1 MKKIQLFACFLLA
14 GISLQAQTLQEALKK
29 TENERFELA
38 RADFQ
43 NLVKANPT
51 NVEYAFFYGN
61 FFLTVGEKDA
71 AIAEWKRA
79 GGLNAE
85 DKLGKIAAAKALY
98 FAGDTAVAGKMFCD
112 LIKATKSKNAL
123 VFHRIG
129 ETYFT
134 APLKNLAT
142 AEAYL
147 RSAVKLDEKN
157 IEAIVLLGDI
167 LLAQSTGNATSATE
181 QYNKALALNPKAANI
196 IVRKAKIYQ
205 GVGNYDLANQEYQ
218 AAQAADPTYA
228 PAYAANAELN
238 VLFDRY
244 NKAIELWKK
253 YIELN
258 DNVEARY
265 RYTSSMFEAKKY
277 ADVLPELDNLTAKG
291 FENLYIKRM
300 RTYALYETNT
310 KNDSTTYQAALAAS
324 NAFFETTSQDK
335 IIALDYKYRGQILNK
350 LGQDSLAVTEL
361 EKGMSLDEKNATEY
375 LGSIAKIYY
384 KAKNNEKAIEYYT
397 KKQALAP
404 EKMDVNELF
413 ELGRAY
419 YFSKTPNYE
428 LADSNF
434 AQLTRLAP
442 NFLGGYFWRARANFK
457 LEDPKNKLWLSK
469 VHYEA
474 FIAKLK
480 PEDLTNPA
488 QKNNIMEASKYLGD
502 YYVNSP
508 EKNKE
513 KAIENWTRVRT
524 LDPNDKQA
532 KAFFDSPI
540 GKL

>member
-61 FFLTVGEKDA
+61 FFFTVGEKDA

-291 FENLYIKRM
+291 FENLYTKRM

>member
-51 NVEYAFFYGN
+51 NIEYAFFYGN

-98 FAGDTAVAGKMFCD
+98 FAGDTAIAGKMFCD

-134 APLKNLAT
+134 APLKNLAI
-142 AEAYL
+142 AESYL
-147 RSAVKLDEKN
+147 RKAVKLDEKN
-157 IEAIVLLGDI
+157 IDGIVLLGDI

-181 QYNKALALNPKAANI
+181 QYNKALALNQKAANI

-238 VLFDRY
+238 VLFERY

-291 FENLYIKRM
+291 FENLYTKRM
-300 RTYALYETNT
+300 RTYALYETSM

-324 NAFFETTSQDK
+324 NAFFATTTQDK

-350 LGQDSLAVTEL
+350 LGQDSLAVAEL
-361 EKGMSLDEKNATEY
+361 EKGMSIDAKNATEY

-384 KAKNNEKAIEYYT
+384 KARNNDKAIEYYS

-404 EKMDVNELF
+404 EKMDVNELY

-442 NFLGGYFWRARANFK
+442 NFLGGYYWRARANFK
-457 LEDPKNKLWLSK
+457 MDDQTNKLWLPK

-480 PEDLTNPA
+480 PEDLTNSA
-488 QKNNIMEASKYLGD
+488 QKNYIMEASKYLGD

-513 KAIENWTRVRT
+513 KAIENWTRVQT

-532 KAFFDSPI
+532 KAFFDSPL

>member
-291 FENLYIKRM
+291 FENLYTKRM

-488 QKNNIMEASKYLGD
+488 QKNNIIEASKYLGD

>member
-98 FAGDTAVAGKMFCD
+98 FTGDTAVAGKMFCD

-142 AEAYL
+142 AESYL
-147 RSAVKLDEKN
+147 RAAVKLDEKN
-157 IEAIVLLGDI
+157 IDAIVLLGDI

-218 AAQAADPTYA
+218 AAQTADPTYA

-258 DNVEARY
+258 DNVQARY

-291 FENLYIKRM
+291 FENLYTKRM

-310 KNDSTTYQAALAAS
+310 KSDTAIFQAALAAS
-324 NAFFETTSQDK
+324 NAFFATTTQDK

-350 LGQDSLAVTEL
+350 LGQDSLAVAEL
-361 EKGMSLDEKNATEY
+361 EKGLSLDTKNATDY

-384 KAKNNEKAIEYYT
+384 KAKNNDKAIEYYT

-413 ELGRAY
+413 DLGRAY
-419 YFSKTPNYE
+419 YFSKTPNYV

-434 AQLTRLAP
+434 AQVNRIAP
-442 NFLGGYFWRARANFK
+442 NFLGAYFWRARANFK

-513 KAIENWTRVRT
+513 KAIENWNRVRT

-532 KAFFDSPI
+532 KAFFDSPL
-540 GKL
+540 GK

>member
-98 FAGDTAVAGKMFCD
+98 FAGDTAIAGKMFCD

-142 AEAYL
+142 AESFL
-147 RSAVKLDEKN
+147 RSAIKLDEKN
-157 IEAIVLLGDI
+157 IDAIVLLGDI

-291 FENLYIKRM
+291 FENLYTKRM

-310 KNDSTTYQAALAAS
+310 KSDTAIYQVALTAS
-324 NAFFETTSQDK
+324 NAFFATTTQDK

-350 LGQDSLAVTEL
+350 LGKDSLAVAEL
-361 EKGMSLDEKNATEY
+361 EKGLSLDTKNATDY

-384 KAKNNEKAIEYYT
+384 KAKNNDKAIEYYT

-413 ELGRAY
+413 DLGRAY
-419 YFSKTPNYE
+419 YFSKTPNYV

-434 AQLTRLAP
+434 AQVNRIAP
-442 NFLGGYFWRARANFK
+442 NFLGAYFWRARANFK

-474 FIAKLK
+474 FINKLK

-502 YYVNSP
+502 YYVNST

-513 KAIENWTRVRT
+513 KAIENWNRVRT

-532 KAFFDSPI
+532 KAFFDSPF

>member
-51 NVEYAFFYGN
+51 NVEYAFYYGN

-79 GGLNAE
+79 GSLNAE
-85 DKLGKIAAAKALY
+85 DKLGKIAAAKAIY

-142 AEAYL
+142 AETYL
-147 RSAVKLDEKN
+147 RNAVKLDEKN
-157 IEAIVLLGDI
+157 IDALVLLGDI
-167 LLAQSTGNATSATE
+167 LLAQSSGSATNATE

-258 DNVEARY
+258 DNVQARY

-291 FENLYIKRM
+291 FENLYTKRM

-310 KNDSTTYQAALAAS
+310 KSDTAIYQAALVAS
-324 NAFFETTSQDK
+324 NAFFATTTQDK

-350 LGQDSLAVTEL
+350 LGQDSLAVAEL
-361 EKGMSLDEKNATEY
+361 EKGMSLDSKNAHEY

-384 KAKNNEKAIEYYT
+384 KAKNNDKAIEYYT
-397 KKQALAP
+397 KKQAVSP

-413 ELGRAY
+413 DLGRAY
-419 YFSKTPNYE
+419 YFSKTPNYV

-469 VHYEA
+469 IHYEA
-474 FIAKLK
+474 FINKLK

-502 YYVNSP
+502 YYVNSI

-513 KAIENWTRVRT
+513 KAIENWNRVRT

-532 KAFFDSPI
+532 KAFFDSPL

>member
-98 FAGDTAVAGKMFCD
+98 FTGDTAVAGKMFCD

-142 AEAYL
+142 AESYL
-147 RSAVKLDEKN
+147 RAAVKLDEKN
-157 IEAIVLLGDI
+157 IDAIVLLGDI

-218 AAQAADPTYA
+218 AAQTADPTYA

-258 DNVEARY
+258 DNVQARY

-291 FENLYIKRM
+291 FENLYTKRM

-310 KNDSTTYQAALAAS
+310 KSDTAIFQAALAAS
-324 NAFFETTSQDK
+324 NAFFATTTQDK

-350 LGQDSLAVTEL
+350 LGQDSLAVAEL
-361 EKGMSLDEKNATEY
+361 EKGLSLDTKNATDY

-384 KAKNNEKAIEYYT
+384 KAKNNDKAIEYYT

-413 ELGRAY
+413 DLGRAY
-419 YFSKTPNYE
+419 YFSKTPNYV

-434 AQLTRLAP
+434 AQVNRIAP
-442 NFLGGYFWRARANFK
+442 NFLGAYFWRARANFK

-474 FIAKLK
+474 FINKLK

-513 KAIENWTRVRT
+513 KAIENWNRVRT

-532 KAFFDSPI
+532 KAFFDSPL
-540 GKL
+540 GK